1 MDGAARSKI
10 VCTIGPASR
19 RPDVLRDM
27 ATAGMD
33 VARLNLSHGTLDEH
47 RNTIRAVRSLRS
59 VAVLI
64 DLPGPK
70 IRVGE
75 LKVPIVLQNG
85 DLARFTVKESAEPPT
100 IPVSY
105 QLLPAEVRPG
115 GHVYIDDG
123 RIDVEVT
130 KIETDLLGF
139 EGRVTAGGTVESHKG
154 VNAPG
159 ASLSMRPPTEQDLR
173 GIRFGV
179 EAGVD
184 WFAASFVRGKGDVE
198 AVKSAIVEAGGS
210 QPLVSKIEHGDAIKN
225 IGEII
230 RASDGVMVARGDLGI
245 EVPPWEVPL
254 LQKRIIAGCNEAGR
268 PVIVATQM
276 LESMVAS
283 PHPTRAEASDV
294 ANALLDGA
302 DAVMLSEETAT
313 GSYPV
318 EAVRVMESI
327 GRVVKAGAP
336 RPRREQ
342 PREGA
347 QIADVLGSLAASAV
361 DALHPAAVIAVTRS
375 GFTSL
380 MASKYR
386 PAARVLAVTRDAR
399 VGRMIRMYW
408 GVEPLDVPWTEDRDE
423 LVVRAVARAVR
434 DGFVRES
441 DTVLVVSGSRL
452 EEAGRT
458 SSLEALRV
466 RDVLSHEVKR

>member
-19 RPDVLRDM
+19 RPDILREM
-27 ATAGMD
+27 AAAGMD
-33 VARLNLSHGTLDEH
+33 LARFNLSHGTLDEH
-47 RNTIRAVRSLRS
+47 RNTVRAVRSLGS
-59 VAVLI
+59 VAVLF

-75 LKVPIVLQNG
+75 LKAPIVLQNG
-85 DLARFTVKESAEPPT
+85 DTARFTVEESAEPPV
-100 IPVSY
+100 IPISY
-105 QLLPAEVRPG
+105 PLLPTEVRPG
-115 GHVYIDDG
+115 GHIYVDDG
-123 RIDVEVT
+123 RIDIEIT
-130 KIETDLLGF
+130 KVDTDLHGF
-139 EGRVTAGGTVESHKG
+139 EGKVATGGTVESHKG

-173 GIRFGV
+173 GIKFGV
-179 EAGVD
+179 ELGVD

-198 AVKSAIVEAGGS
+198 AVKSAIEEAGGE
-210 QPLVSKIEHGDAIKN
+210 QPLVSKIEHGDAIRN
-225 IGEII
+225 IDEIV

-254 LQKRIIAGCNEAGR
+254 LQKRIISSCNEAGR

-327 GRVVKAGAP
+327 GRVVEAGAP
-336 RPRREQ
+336 QAKREV

-347 QIADVLGSLAASAV
+347 PIADVLGSLAASAV

-375 GFTSL
+375 GFTAL

-386 PAARVLAVTRDAR
+386 PAARLFAVVRDAK
-399 VGRMIRMYW
+399 VGRRIRMFW
-408 GVEPLDVPWTEDRDE
+408 GVEPLDVPWTEERDE
-423 LVVRAVARAVR
+423 LVVRAVSKAVK
-434 DGFVRES
+434 DGFVRDS
-441 DTVLVVSGSRL
+441 DTVLVVSGSSL
-452 EEAGRT
+452 EEPGRT

-466 RDVLSHEVKR
+466 RDVLAHEGKR